1 MQPVNN
7 NKNGLIF
14 FSSDS
19 KTDKKAIS
27 KLTSRSFKGLSCKS
41 EDTAESV
48 ICLDDSRCN
57 IRRLLAALKEVRY
70 IFQILWK
77 SRCNI
82 LDSFPSHLKKLRSI
96 LRF

>member
-1 MQPVNN
+1 MSVRTYFNN
-7 NKNGLIF
+7 NKDGLIF

-57 IRRLLAALKEVRY
+57 IRRLLAALKEVKN
-70 IFQILWK
+70 IFYTEIIRMRK
-77 SRCNI
+77 SV
-82 LDSFPSHLKKLRSI
+82 
-96 LRF
+96 

>member
-1 MQPVNN
+1 MSVTTYLN

-57 IRRLLAALKEVRY
+57 IRRLLAALKEVKY
-70 IFQILWK
+70 IFYTEIIRMRK
-77 SRCNI
+77 SV
-82 LDSFPSHLKKLRSI
+82 
-96 LRF
+96 